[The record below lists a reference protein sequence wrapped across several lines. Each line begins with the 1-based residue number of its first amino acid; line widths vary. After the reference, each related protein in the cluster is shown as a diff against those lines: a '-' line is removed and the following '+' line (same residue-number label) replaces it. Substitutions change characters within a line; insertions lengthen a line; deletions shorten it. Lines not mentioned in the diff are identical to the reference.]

1 MGLSKIMLGAV
12 AALAVAVI
20 VIIAAA
26 VLLGGNEPNSD
37 GIVEDDDSIDTTPQ
51 VPNGTM
57 TGTSNGSTE
66 RFELHSGVAV
76 FHLTH
81 DGAGDFSMTL
91 YSDDLT
97 YVNPLVNENGSYIGT
112 RLVGVNATDFVAAKP
127 GQYYFQVEGEGA
139 WTILVEQSNAST
151 AARLP
156 QTLSGSGDSVPA
168 PFQLTSGTAVFTMSH
183 AADGNFSAILWT
195 ADGAYGDLLVNEA
208 KGTQSEKEVTIGT
221 DLFQV
226 PAGVCW
232 LDISTDGLWTVSIAG
247 REG

>member
-1 MGLSKIMLGAV
+1 
-12 AALAVAVI
+12 
-20 VIIAAA
+20 
-26 VLLGGNEPNSD
+26 
-37 GIVEDDDSIDTTPQ
+37 
-51 VPNGTM
+51 M
-57 TGTSNGSTE
+57 TGRSNGSTE
-66 RFELHSGVAV
+66 RFELYSGVAV

-91 YSDDLT
+91 YRDDLT

-127 GQYYFQVEGEGA
+127 GQYYFQVEGEGS
-139 WTILVEQSNAST
+139 WTILVEQPNAST
-151 AARLP
+151 AAMLP

-221 DLFQV
+221 DLFQGRQGFV
-226 PAGVCW
+226 G
-232 LDISTDGLWTVSIAG
+232 WTSAPTACGRYRSLAG
-247 REG
+247 RDSLGCPSVQYRYGSSLDLGLNGENESN